1 MLPYFYSQKEFLFE
15 DNGDDLVK
23 GLMTWTRVVGEV
35 NYLDIEKLCII
46 SSSDLEAYVADL

>member
-1 MLPYFYSQKEFLFE
+1 LFE

-23 GLMTWTRVVGEV
+23 GLMAWTRAVGEV
-35 NYLDIEKLCII
+35 HYSHIEKLYII